1 MGKDLGPMVRGILH
15 VRGGVEDVAPVTV
28 LQLTHGVCLS
38 VGNGGVDV
46 FFESHDAAVANLREW
61 LAAVVAVANLQEWL
75 DAVES

>member
-1 MGKDLGPMVRGILH
+1 MSKDMSPMVRSILH

-28 LQLTHGVCLS
+28 LQLTHGVCVS
-38 VGNGGVDV
+38 VGNGGVDL

-61 LAAVVAVANLQEWL
+61 I